1 VKRSNSKVSLFCEFG
16 VPEGTVHGHMK
27 EEDKLRLS
35 VDQVDDKI
43 GLDRKKARCSDM

>member
-1 VKRSNSKVSLFCEFG
+1 VKRGYSKASLFREFG
-16 VPEGTVHGHMK
+16 VPEGTIRGWMK

-43 GLDRKKARCSDM
+43 GLDRKKLDVVI